1 MSKKNNLFCHRIH
14 PASRP
19 SVAALGLT
27 TLPFLVM
34 MASAQAQTAPEQL
47 VAASVPASTATLASA
62 PAASSTEHS
71 AEPVQIAALDQA
83 ASPGFNMAFLHG
95 AASRTDLH
103 TLLAGSNVPEGVQ
116 RVDLYVNQQ
125 RTGRRDVTFKRNPR
139 TDEIE
144 PCFDPDMI
152 EQMGIDLSKLPN
164 SDLTES
170 GCLRLPEIVPDATAI
185 YESSQLRLLLG
196 IPQIYLNPSKRGYV
210 DPSLWDSG
218 QTAAFVNYSLNV
230 RRDQSKGMS
239 STNNLSTDLRMGIN
253 LGPWRLRNNSYLTSG
268 TGRSSSF
275 TSQNTYAQRDI
286 VRLKSQLL
294 AGQTYT
300 RSPIFDSVRFLGV
313 QLMSDE
319 AMRPDSEQGYAPV
332 IRGTAE
338 SNATVEV
345 RQNGYVIYTTNVAPG
360 PFAITDLAPSGSN
373 GDLEI
378 TIIEADG
385 SRRILRQ
392 AFSSPPLMVRQGRL
406 SYDISA
412 GQVRLNDQL
421 QERPNFVSGSMLY
434 GVSAN
439 TTVAA
444 GVQVSKDFS
453 AYSLGVGMNTTLGA
467 VSLDGIRASS
477 RVHGQQ
483 SQGTSMNLRYNKFIE
498 STGSNVSV
506 TVRRDLN
513 RGYRSL
519 SDHVSASD
527 MPAHL
532 SLYGQGDVRQRID
545 ANISQP
551 LAGGN
556 LYVNAS
562 YNKHWEN
569 SASNSLSVGYSNNI
583 GKLNYNLAYTRTR
596 NLQSLS
602 DPSRS
607 HDNAIMLTLSL
618 PLGSGPNAPQSFTTF
633 NHDNSGNSVQGGLT
647 GLLPTEREVS
657 YAVSGGRSAMG
668 QSNASLNVGTATSFA
683 RLNAGYSYGS
693 QHRSGNFSANGS
705 IVAHSGGV
713 NLGQALGETVMLA
726 KVEPAVAGVGIS
738 SHAGVKTG
746 SNGYAIIP
754 SATPY
759 RSNHVSLDTRNAPR
773 NAEFD
778 NAVQQIVPTRGA
790 IALATFTAEVGYR
803 VQFELRDEHGVAL
816 PFGAVVRDASG
827 QQLGMTDPRGR
838 ILTMVS
844 AEQTKGY
851 LDISRDGQ
859 LCRAHYEL
867 SVDTGNLN
875 YQMQRLNCLERSPDP
890 LLPGHLA
897 QQGKAKEGTV

>member
-1 MSKKNNLFCHRIH
+1 MSKKNHLFCHRNR
-14 PASRP
+14 PARQARL
-19 SVAALGLT
+19 AALRLALLPSLVILT
-27 TLPFLVM
+27 P
-34 MASAQAQTAPEQL
+34 AQGQTVPETDAETAPTVL
-47 VAASVPASTATLASA
+47 LAAAST
-62 PAASSTEHS
+62 PAAPTTNT
-71 AEPVQIAALDQA
+71 AEPVQIAALDTA
-83 ASPGFNMAFLHG
+83 EVPGFNMAFLHG
-95 AASRTDLH
+95 AASTTDLH
-103 TLLAGSNVPEGVQ
+103 TLLAGSNVPEGIQ
-116 RVDLYVNQQ
+116 RADLYVNQQ
-125 RTGRRDVTFKRNPR
+125 RTGRRDVNFKRNPR
-139 TDEIE
+139 TDDIE
-144 PCFDPDMI
+144 PCFDQEMI
-152 EQMGIDLSKLPN
+152 EQMGIELSKLPN
-164 SDLTES
+164 PVLPASS
-170 GCLRLPEIVPDATAI
+170 CLRLPEIVPEATVV
-185 YESSQLRLLLG
+185 YESSQLRLMLG
-196 IPQIYLNPSKRGYV
+196 IPQIYLSPSKRGYV

-218 QTAAFVNYSLNV
+218 QTAAFVNYNLNV

-253 LGPWRLRNNSYLTSG
+253 IGPWRLRNNSYLSSG
-268 TGRSSSF
+268 TDRSSSF

-286 VRLKSQLL
+286 VSLKSQLL

-300 RSPIFDSVRFLGV
+300 RSPLFDSVRFLGV

-373 GDLEI
+373 GNLEI

-385 SRRILRQ
+385 SRRSLRQ
-392 AFSSPPLMVRQGRL
+392 AFSSPPLMVREGRL
-406 SYDISA
+406 SYDIAA
-412 GQVRLNDQL
+412 GQIRLNDQL
-421 QERPNFVSGSMLY
+421 EERPNFVSGSMLY
-434 GVSAN
+434 GLSTN

-444 GVQVSKDFS
+444 GVQVSKDFN
-453 AYSLGVGMNTTLGA
+453 AYSLGVGLNTPLGA

-483 SQGTSMNLRYNKFIE
+483 LQGTSMNLRYSKFIE
-498 STGSNVSV
+498 ATGSNVSV
-506 TVRRDLN
+506 TLRRDLS

-519 SDHVSASD
+519 SDHVTASD

-532 SLYGQGDVRQRID
+532 SLYGQRDVRQRID

-551 LAGGN
+551 LGGGN
-556 LYVNAS
+556 LYLNAS

-596 NLQSLS
+596 NLQSS
-602 DPSRS
+602 FDQSRS

-618 PLGSGPNAPQSFTTF
+618 PLGSGAHAPQSFATV
-633 NHDNSGNSVQGGLT
+633 NHDNSGNSVQAGVT
-647 GLLPTEREVS
+647 GLLPTEREIS
-657 YAVSGGRSAMG
+657 YAVTGGRSAMG
-668 QSNASLNVGTATSFA
+668 ESNASLNVGTATSFA
-683 RLNAGYSYGS
+683 RLNAGYSHGK
-693 QHRSGNFSANGS
+693 QHSSGNFSANGS
-705 IVAHSGGV
+705 IVVHSGGI

-726 KVEPAVAGVGIS
+726 KVDPPVAGVGIA

-759 RSNHVSLDTRNAPR
+759 RSNHVSLDTRSAPR

-790 IALATFTAEVGYR
+790 IALATFKAEVGYR
-803 VQFELRDEHGVAL
+803 VQFELRDEQGVAL
-816 PFGAVVRDASG
+816 PFGAVVRDAAG
-827 QQLGMTDPRGR
+827 EQLGMTDPRGR

-844 AEQTKGY
+844 PEQLRGH
-851 LDISRDGQ
+851 LDISQGSQ
-859 LCRAHYEL
+859 LCRARYEL
-867 SVDTGNLN
+867 SEDTGSLN
-875 YQMQRLNCLERSPDP
+875 YQLLRLNCVKRAPDP
-890 LLPGHLA
+890 MLPGHLA
-897 QQGKAKEGTV
+897 KQGDKQEGTV